1 MNRIYIYLLAL
12 VLSLYSTSCNDF
24 LDEAPD
30 NRVELNSKEK
40 LNQLLLGS
48 YTANLP
54 LVVAE
59 YLSDNVDHKIGVSL
73 SSAYVYQDE
82 AYAWA
87 DIRDESGNDSP
98 KDFWVAAYTSIAA
111 ANQVLKSIE
120 DEGNPP
126 AFAPLKGE
134 ALMLRA
140 FNHFLL
146 VNLYGLQYNSATS
159 ETDPGIV
166 YMESPETELNPHYER
181 ESVAEIYRKLE
192 RDIEEGLPLISDDIF
207 KYPKYRFN
215 RQASLAL
222 ATRVSLYHGK
232 YDKVIEYAN
241 QLFGNNPS
249 ALMRDKYHFKSIT
262 RDFSLFA
269 QEFTSLSSSA
279 NFLLLTPRSTART
292 YFGNYTSGKLYQHS
306 YFVADFETTRSPGPW
321 GTYRNATPYTFN
333 IHSSSF
339 TSSNYN
345 AQPHI
350 YGAFRTTNPIA
361 NTGVNYATFVTFWAE
376 ETLLCRAEAYIAKGE
391 LDKATE
397 DLALWMD
404 YQIDPSIDVTL
415 TRELIDDYYGNLP
428 YFEPDAPTAKKRLNP
443 LNITIE
449 SEEQEN
455 FLHCLLHFRR
465 IETLSLGLRWYDVK
479 RFGIEIQRRDIEKAS
494 GGDEFVRVTDVLTL
508 NDPRRALQIPPD
520 VISAGMTP
528 TPR

>member
-1 MNRIYIYLLAL
+1 MNRIYIYTLTLL
-12 VLSLYSTSCNDF
+12 LSLCGSSCNDF
-24 LDEAPD
+24 LDEIPD
-30 NRVELNSKEK
+30 NRVELNSEAKM
-40 LNQLLLGS
+40 NQLLLGS
-48 YTANLP
+48 YTRNLP

-59 YLSDNVDHKIGVSL
+59 FLSDNVDHKTGVLL
-73 SSAYVYQDE
+73 SSAQRYQDE
-82 AYAWA
+82 AYAWE
-87 DIRDESGNDSP
+87 DIQDESGNDSP
-98 KDFWVAAYTSIAA
+98 KDVWGAAYTSIAA
-111 ANQVLKSIE
+111 ANQVLQSIE
-120 DEGNPP
+120 EQGNPV
-126 AFAPLKGE
+126 AFAALKGE

-146 VNLYGLQYNSATS
+146 VNLYGLHYNDVTS

-166 YMESPETELNPHYER
+166 YMEAPETDLNPHYER
-181 ESVAEIYRKLE
+181 ESVAEIYRKLV
-192 RDIEEGLPLISDDIF
+192 RDIEEALPLIRDDIY

-215 RQASLAL
+215 RQASLAF
-222 ATRVSLYHGK
+222 AARVNLYYGK
-232 YDKVIEYAN
+232 YDKVIAYAN
-241 QLFGNNPS
+241 QLFGNNPAS
-249 ALMRDKYHFKSIT
+249 LMRDKYHFKSMT
-262 RDFSLFA
+262 RDFAIFA
-269 QEFTSLSSSA
+269 QEFTSLSSPA
-279 NFLLLTPRSTART
+279 NFLLLTPVSTART
-292 YFGNYTSGKLYQHS
+292 YFGNYTTAKLYQHT
-306 YFVADFETTRSPGPW
+306 YFIADHETTRSPGPW
-321 GTYRNATPYTFN
+321 GSYRNSVPYTFN

-391 LDKATE
+391 FDKATA

-404 YQIDPSIDVTL
+404 YQIDPSINVTL
-415 TRELIDDYYGNLP
+415 TRELINDYYGNLA
-428 YFEPDAPTAKKRLNP
+428 YFEPEAPTPKKRLNP
-443 LNITIE
+443 LNMTIT

-465 IETLSLGLRWYDVK
+465 IETISLGLRWYDVK
-479 RFGIEIQRRDIEKAS
+479 RFGIEIHRRDIEKVA